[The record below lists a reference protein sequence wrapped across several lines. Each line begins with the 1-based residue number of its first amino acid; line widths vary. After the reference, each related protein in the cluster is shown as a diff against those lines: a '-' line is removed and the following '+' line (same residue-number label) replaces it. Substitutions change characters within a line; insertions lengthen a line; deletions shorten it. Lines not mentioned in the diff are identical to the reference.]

1 MNGHAAHSQAA
12 RYGLL
17 GAALAFVALPLHVH
31 LPAHY
36 ATQYGVPLAAL
47 GALLLAVRGLDAF
60 VDPWLGRWAD
70 RLLGT
75 ARLPAVLLAASVL
88 LGLAFVALFQPPVAG
103 TPALLA
109 WAAAALVACYG
120 AFSLLSIT
128 HQAWAARL
136 GGGEAAQTRLV
147 AWREGFALL
156 GVIVASVLPT
166 VVGWGVTSGVLAV
179 LLAAGLVALRGA
191 PQVVSAPQA
200 AGPRVAVWRVPAFR
214 QLLAVHLL
222 NGTAA
227 AVPATL
233 LVFFVTDRLQTPAQQ
248 GLYLAAY
255 FVAAAASLP
264 LWLRLVARLGGVR
277 SWQLGMGLAVLS
289 FCGAG
294 LLGAGDG
301 TAFLAICIA
310 SGAALGADLALPTA
324 LLAGVVQRAGHGG
337 QAEGTFFGWWHAATK
352 LNLALAAAL
361 ALPLLQW
368 LGYAPGQ
375 QDAAALAALS
385 FTYALL
391 PCGLKLVALALLQRF
406 AQRNPR

>member
-1 MNGHAAHSQAA
+1 MNTHAASA

-17 GAALAFVALPLHVH
+17 GAGLAFVALPLHVH

-36 ATQYGVPLAAL
+36 ATHYGVPLAAL
-47 GALLLAVRGLDAF
+47 GALLLAVRGLDA
-60 VDPWLGRWAD
+60 VLDPWFGRWAD

-75 ARLPAVLLAASVL
+75 PRLPAQLLTAGVVLA
-88 LGLAFVALFQPPVAG
+88 LAFAALFQPAVSG
-103 TPALLA
+103 TAALLA
-109 WAAAALVACYG
+109 WAAVALVACYV

-166 VVGWGVTSGVLAV
+166 AAGWSVTSAVLAV
-179 LLAAGLVALRGA
+179 ALAAGLLALRGA
-191 PQVVSAPQA
+191 PTPPARAEQRA
-200 AGPRVAVWRVPAFR
+200 APRVAVWGVAAFR
-214 QLLAVHLL
+214 RLLAVHLL

-227 AVPATL
+227 AIPATL
-233 LVFFVTDRLQTPAQQ
+233 LVFFVTDRLQTPDQQ

-255 FVAAAASLP
+255 FLAAAASLP
-264 LWLRLVARLGGVR
+264 LWLRLVAWMGGVR
-277 SWQLGMGLAVLS
+277 AWQLGMGLAVLA
-289 FCGAG
+289 FCSAAV
-294 LLGAGDG
+294 LRPGDG
-301 TAFLAICIA
+301 AAFLAICIG

-337 QAEGTFFGWWHAATK
+337 QAEGAFFGWWHAATK

-361 ALPLLQW
+361 ALPLLQA
-368 LGYAPGQ
+368 LGYTPGTR
-375 QDAAALAALS
+375 DAAGLAALS
-385 FTYALL
+385 LTYALL
-391 PCGLKLVALALLQRF
+391 PCVLKLMAVALLHGVR
-406 AQRNPR
+406 R

>member
-1 MNGHAAHSQAA
+1 MNAHAASA

-36 ATQYGVPLAAL
+36 ATHYGVPLAAL
-47 GALLLAVRGLDAF
+47 GALLLALRGLDA
-60 VDPWLGRWAD
+60 VLDPWFGRWAD
-70 RLLGT
+70 RSLGT
-75 ARLPAVLLAASVL
+75 PHLLLQLSAAAVLLAA
-88 LGLAFVALFQPPVAG
+88 GFGALFAPAVSG

-109 WAAAALVACYG
+109 WAGLCLLACYG

-136 GGGEAAQTRLV
+136 GGDEAAQTRLV
-147 AWREGFALL
+147 AWREGFALV

-166 VVGWGVTSGVLAV
+166 AAGWGVTSSVLAGALV
-179 LLAAGLVALRGA
+179 LGLLALR
-191 PQVVSAPQA
+191 SAPTLPVRAEQQA
-200 AGPRVAVWRVPAFR
+200 APRVAVWRVAAFR
-214 QLLAVHLL
+214 RLLAVHLL

-227 AVPATL
+227 AIPATL
-233 LVFFVTDRLQTPAQQ
+233 LVFFVNDRLQTPQDQ

-264 LWLRLVARLGGVR
+264 LWLRLVARVGGVR
-277 SWQLGMGLAVLS
+277 AWQLGMGLAVLA
-289 FCGAG
+289 FCSAA
-294 LLGAGDG
+294 LLRPGDG
-301 TAFLAICIA
+301 AAFLAICIG

-324 LLAGVVQRAGHGG
+324 LLAGVVQRAGHSG
-337 QAEGTFFGWWHAATK
+337 QAEGAFFGWWHAATK

-361 ALPLLQW
+361 ALPLLQA
-368 LGYAPGQ
+368 LGYTPGTR
-375 QDAAALAALS
+375 DAAGLAVLS

-391 PCGLKLVALALLQRF
+391 PCGLKLAAMALLQGVR
-406 AQRNPR
+406 R